1 MMKKLIAIL
10 LTAVLLCGC
19 GSSAETTENPF
30 DALTSTAQGETSD
43 TKAESQP
50 VTKTQE
56 DTEAPTESE
65 APETQPESTEA
76 PETQPTE
83 TEKDIPDSSAIFRFA
98 GDFTQAE
105 EGGDGVYMAIMQ
117 ALDGTYDG
125 DITRV
130 FSSDLLELMQSADV
144 FMLNNEFTFSTR
156 GKPLEHK
163 TWTFRANPRRV
174 ENLKIMGVDCV
185 GLANNHAFDWGEDSL
200 LDTIDTLDQAGI
212 DHAGAGR
219 NLEEAKQAVYYNV
232 KGRTYSI
239 VAATAVEKSW
249 DPENGLTR
257 SATADQAGV
266 LRTTDPA
273 ETLDAIRTAK
283 QNSDMCFV
291 FVHWGIE
298 LEDMP
303 EEEQK
308 SLAKQYIDAGADAV
322 IGAHP
327 HILQG
332 IEYYN
337 GKPIIYSMGNFW
349 FNSKVRPTCLF
360 EIEVDSRTLEMTV
373 RFHPCLQRD
382 CRTVLVTKEDSR
394 KDAIAAEQAISFG
407 ITIDYDGTVHQAQ

>member
-1 MMKKLIAIL
+1 MRKKLTAL
-10 LTAVLLCGC
+10 LLIAVLLCGC
-19 GSSAETTENPF
+19 GSGSETTENPF
-30 DALTSTAQGETSD
+30 DALTSEQPAGTTGEA
-43 TKAESQP
+43 AESRSAEE
-50 VTKTQE
+50 TRE
-56 DTEAPTESE
+56 DTEAVTEADTSE
-65 APETQPESTEA
+65 TEA
-76 PETQPTE
+76 PQTQTAATE
-83 TEKDIPDSSAIFRFA
+83 GDIPDSSAVFRFA

-105 EGGDGVYMAIMQ
+105 EGGDGLYMAIMQ
-117 ALDGTYDG
+117 TLDGAYDG

-130 FSSDLLELMQSADV
+130 FSSDLLGLMQSADV

-185 GLANNHAFDWGEDSL
+185 GLANNHAFDWGEESL
-200 LDTIDTLDQAGI
+200 LDTIDTLDGAGI
-212 DHAGAGR
+212 DHVGAGK
-219 NLEEAKQAVYYNV
+219 NLEEAKKAVYYNV

-239 VAATAVEKSW
+239 VAATAVEKSD

-266 LRTTDPA
+266 LRTTDPT

-332 IEYYN
+332 IEFYN

-360 EIEVDSRTLEMTV
+360 EIEVNSRTLDMTV

-407 ITIDYDGTVHQAQ
+407 VTIDYDGTVHQSN

>member
-1 MMKKLIAIL
+1 MMKKLTALLLIAL
-10 LTAVLLCGC
+10 LLCGC
-19 GSSAETTENPF
+19 GSGSATTENPF
-30 DALTSTAQGETSD
+30 DALTSEQPAET
-43 TKAESQP
+43 TKEAAESQSAEE
-50 VTKTQE
+50 TRE
-56 DTEAPTESE
+56 DTEEVTEADTSG
-65 APETQPESTEA
+65 TEA
-76 PETQPTE
+76 PQTQTATTE
-83 TEKDIPDSSAIFRFA
+83 EIPDSSAIFRFA

-105 EGGDGVYMAIMQ
+105 EGGDGLYMAIMQ

-130 FSSDLLELMQSADV
+130 FSSDLLGLMQSADV

-185 GLANNHAFDWGEDSL
+185 GLANNHAFDWGEESL
-200 LDTIDTLDQAGI
+200 LDTIDTLDGAGI
-212 DHAGAGR
+212 DHVGAGK
-219 NLEEAKQAVYYNV
+219 NLEEAKKAVYYNV

-239 VAATAVEKSW
+239 VAATAVEKSD
-249 DPENGLTR
+249 DPEHGLTR

-266 LRTTDPA
+266 LRTTDPT

-298 LEDMP
+298 LEEMP

-332 IEYYN
+332 IEFYN
-337 GKPIIYSMGNFW
+337 DKPIIYSMGNYW

-360 EIEVDSRTLEMTV
+360 EIEVNSRTLDMTV

-407 ITIDYDGTVHQAQ
+407 VTIDYDGTVHQSN